1 MRRRVITL
9 NKCREAP
16 RKVRNALCAA
26 VVLLVAIAS
35 TFLPLRAI
43 LAQNLPVV
51 SAGSSHTCALTSL
64 SGGGVRCWGANSSG
78 QLGDG
83 TATNRYV
90 PTDVPGLVGVSAVT
104 AGASH
109 TCALKSSDGG
119 VVCWGSNGVGQLG
132 NGSGGSSSTPVAVVD
147 GASSPI
153 TGAVAISA
161 GLNHSCALFS
171 NGGVKCWGWNTSGQ
185 LGDGSTS
192 SRNYAADVSG
202 YTSGVS
208 RITAGAYHT
217 CLLVTA
223 TREIKCFGSNI
234 YGGLGDGTT
243 ITRTSPVTVSGIVT
257 AQEVAGGSDLT
268 CAKLQDGSLR
278 CWGANG
284 SGSLGDGTT
293 VDSSTPVTVGVIGTD
308 GALISAGGYQSGGGL
323 YRFACA
329 TLSSTGQVLCWGR
342 GGEGQMG
349 NGSLLDQSTPVFVSD
364 TTGAVAITAGG
375 GHACVWIGTCTVKCW
390 GENTTGTVGDGTQLN
405 KTTPVTVLTC
415 AEPTPTPTH
424 TPTPTQTPTATP
436 TSTPTL
442 AVPTTAPALTPTP
455 DACSSEKSCVPDSS
469 LTTPLE
475 PRAPDFV
482 GTPVASKSS
491 VSLEVGAVKLGVP
504 IDPAKQTKLRT
515 RLQKFFGLKIT
526 SLSKAIRSLRVFYV
540 ISIVRAKQAQAA
552 DVEAEG
558 LPTKYKLET
567 RKRRVTARLAPGT
580 YVATVA
586 VRVKNARGKTFVTGK
601 PSLGTT
607 FVVK

>member
-64 SGGGVRCWGANSSG
+64 SGGGVRCWGGNSQG

-83 TATNRYV
+83 TATDRYV
-90 PTDVPGLVGVSAVT
+90 PTDVPGLLGVSAVT
-104 AGASH
+104 AGGAH
-109 TCALKSSDGG
+109 TCALKSSDGS
-119 VVCWGSNGVGQLG
+119 VVCWGDNSVGQLG
-132 NGSGGSSSTPVAVVD
+132 NGSAADSVTPVGVVD
-147 GASSPI
+147 GASSLI

-161 GLNHSCALFS
+161 GFNHSCALFS
-171 NGGVKCWGWNTSGQ
+171 NGGVKCWGWNMSGQ

-217 CLLVTA
+217 CLVVTA
-223 TREIKCFGSNI
+223 TREIKCFGGNT

-243 ITRTSPVTVSGIVT
+243 STRTSPVAVSGIAT
-257 AQEVAGGSDLT
+257 AHEVAGGSDLT
-268 CAKLQDGSLR
+268 CTRLQDGSLR

-284 SGSLGDGTT
+284 SGSLGNGT
-293 VDSSTPVTVGVIGTD
+293 VADSSTPVTVSVIGTD
-308 GALISAGGYQSGGGL
+308 GALVSAGGTQNGGGTH
-323 YRFACA
+323 RFACA
-329 TLSSTGQVLCWGR
+329 TLTSTGQVLCWGR

-349 NGSLLDQSTPVFVSD
+349 NGALVDQSNPVVVSD
-364 TTGAVAITAGG
+364 ITGAVAITAGG
-375 GHACVWIGTCTVKCW
+375 ARACAWIGTCTVKCW
-390 GENTTGTVGDGTQLN
+390 GENTTGAVGDGTQIN
-405 KTTPVTVLTC
+405 RTTPVTVLTC
-415 AEPTPTPTH
+415 AEPTPTPTL

-436 TSTPTL
+436 TS

-475 PRAPDFV
+475 PRAPEFV
-482 GTPVASKSS
+482 GTPVTSKSS
-491 VSLEVGAVKLGVP
+491 VSLAVGAVKLGVP
-504 IDPAKQTKLRT
+504 IDPAKRTKLRT
-515 RLQKFFGLKIT
+515 RLQRFLGAKIT
-526 SLSKAIRSLRVFYV
+526 SLSKAIRSLQVFYV

-580 YVATVA
+580 YVATVS